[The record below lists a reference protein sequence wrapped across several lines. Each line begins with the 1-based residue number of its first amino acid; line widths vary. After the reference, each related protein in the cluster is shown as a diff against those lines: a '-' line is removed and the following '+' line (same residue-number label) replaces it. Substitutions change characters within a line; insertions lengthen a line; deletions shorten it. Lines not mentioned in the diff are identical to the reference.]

1 MEAIEVVK
9 SIKLLEPSSIS
20 HWNCLIHPKKYGH
33 VIRATSPCPM
43 RVRLRH
49 AMNTAEIVSDMP
61 HGASNKIKAIF
72 ELLIGCGFVIYE
84 FLIGCVKKMS

>member
-1 MEAIEVVK
+1 MSLGILV
-9 SIKLLEPSSIS
+9 
-20 HWNCLIHPKKYGH
+20 
-33 VIRATSPCPM
+33 
-43 RVRLRH
+43 RVLCMSDLDT
-49 AMNTAEIVSDMP
+49 MNTAEIVSDMP